1 MLPFVHP
8 GTSAQD
14 LEATLCVALLD
25 GIARWGDSRL
35 LPATEGSIRLA
46 KDEQEGT
53 LDYAWPM
60 NRLGIL
66 RSAMDR
72 YPTVMDAGIAMA
84 LGVIALLSL
93 WLEWSIADPLPTIP
107 VPLAVTLL
115 VLLVIPLIW
124 RRRYPYAVLATCT
137 IIMVVA
143 SVVKVPGL
151 AWTVNAWA
159 LAFYSAGVYG
169 QERWRTPLRLIALA
183 AFIGVVVYEFA
194 WLSPQRSSVSP
205 EFLMIVPILANIL
218 VGGATWWF
226 SDAVRISRERQ
237 VQLTARTRQLEEE
250 RELNAR
256 RAVLDERVRIA
267 RELHDVVA
275 HHVSLMGVQAGAAR
289 RVLPRDPA
297 KAEEMLNAIE
307 GTSREAVTELQR
319 LLGFLRRDDDNSLAP
334 QPSLQHLDALLTQMQ
349 EAGLPVALNLEGNAR
364 PLPPGV
370 DLSAYRIV
378 QEALTNTLKH
388 AGPACAVVTL
398 RYGQQALDID
408 VSDDGVA
415 SANVSPKGGNGMLGM
430 RERVALLGGW
440 LQAGPQP
447 EAGFR
452 VRAHLP
458 LDPGPA

>member
-1 MLPFVHP
+1 
-8 GTSAQD
+8 
-14 LEATLCVALLD
+14 
-25 GIARWGDSRL
+25 
-35 LPATEGSIRLA
+35 
-46 KDEQEGT
+46 
-53 LDYAWPM
+53 
-60 NRLGIL
+60 
-66 RSAMDR
+66 MDR
-72 YPTVMDAGIAMA
+72 YPTLLDGGIALA

-93 WLEWSIADPLPTIP
+93 WLEWSIAEPLPAIP
-107 VPLAVTLL
+107 LPLAVTLL

-137 IIMVVA
+137 VIMVIA
-143 SVVKVPGL
+143 AAVKVPGL

-159 LAFYSAGVYG
+159 LSFYSAGAYG
-169 QERWRTPLRLIALA
+169 QDRWRTPLRLVALA

-194 WLSPQRSSVSP
+194 WLSPQRNAVSQ

-226 SDAVRISRERQ
+226 SDAVRLARERE
-237 VQLTARTRQLEEE
+237 VQLAARTLQLEQE
-250 RELNAR
+250 REANAR
-256 RAVLDERVRIA
+256 RAVLEERVRIA

-289 RVLPRDPA
+289 RVLSRDPA
-297 KAEEMLNAIE
+297 QAEAMLNAIE
-307 GTSREAVTELQR
+307 SNSRQAVAELQR
-319 LLGFLRRDDDNSLAP
+319 LLGFLRREDDNSLAP

-349 EAGLPVALNLEGNAR
+349 EAGLPVALHLEGDAR

-388 AGPACAVVTL
+388 AGPARAVVTL
-398 RYGQQALDID
+398 RYGPRALDID
-408 VSDDGVA
+408 VSDNGQA
-415 SANVSPKGGNGMLGM
+415 SPNGSLRSGNGMLGM
-430 RERVALLGGW
+430 RERAALLGGW

-447 EAGFR
+447 DAGFR
-452 VRAHLP
+452 VQAHLP